1 MQQQVWRDLFN
12 RRLCKLKS
20 NAINYLNPA
29 HKSGDAWVRIASS
42 VQSRGGRP
50 LILECASCQD
60 CTLEAMRT
68 QVFANQCIDCTVVLF
83 AHASVMCYEAI
94 ICPRCSSASI
104 VKNGKTSQR
113 KQRYLCKDC
122 RRQFIRD
129 YANLGCVGA
138 VRDLVVPLTINGAG
152 IRDIERVLFLSTN
165 TILKTLL
172 EAATLADDPAYPRRV
187 HDLEMDESWSF
198 IGAKRRQR
206 WTWYGYD
213 RQRRKVVAFVNER
226 RTDAACRQL
235 LQKLGDC
242 RITRYHTDNWQ
253 SYARF
258 LPTRRHR
265 TGKEGTSRIER
276 HNLNF
281 RTRLKRLQRHTICY
295 SKSAVTHDAVIKLYV
310 HHSNAGHHHF

>member
-1 MQQQVWRDLFN
+1 M
-12 RRLCKLKS
+12 S
-20 NAINYLNPA
+20 Y
-29 HKSGDAWVRIASS
+29 AS
-42 VQSRGGRP
+42 
-50 LILECASCQD
+50 A
-60 CTLEAMRT
+60 A
-68 QVFANQCIDCTVVLF
+68 
-83 AHASVMCYEAI
+83 MCYEAI
-94 ICPRCSSASI
+94 ICPRCSSVSI
-104 VKNGKTSQR
+104 VKNGKTAQR

-129 YANLGCVGA
+129 YTNLGCVGA

-172 EAATLADDPAYPRRV
+172 EAATLVDDPAYPRRV
-187 HDLEMDESWSF
+187 HDLEMDEFWSF
-198 IGAKRRQR
+198 VGAKRRQR

-213 RQRRKVVAFVNER
+213 RRRRKVVAFVNER

-235 LQKLGDC
+235 LQKLAGC

-253 SYARF
+253 SYAKF
-258 LPTRRHR
+258 LPARRHR

-295 SKSAVTHDAVIKLYV
+295 SKSAVVHDAVIKLYV
-310 HHSNAGHHHF
+310 HHSNADNHHF